1 MIIAV
6 IGEKGGTGKTTFAVH
21 LAGWRKISGRRV
33 MLLDADRQGSSS
45 MWVERRQEHQLA
57 MPECEQ
63 RFDTGVRRAIV
74 DFARR
79 HDDVVV
85 DIGAGDGHLIEQV
98 LGIANAAVVPFQ
110 PNEMDIWTIDLLDDL
125 VRRAWEVN
133 RDLTATAV
141 LNRAPSHHASR
152 DVRSA
157 LTALGQFDAIETSDC
172 IVRERSSIRRAV
184 PSGML
189 INEWTTPHDEKGIE
203 ELAKVYRLVFSEP
216 APIKERCLV

>member
-45 MWVERRQEHQLA
+45 MWVERRQEYQLA

-125 VRRAWEVN
+125 VRRAREVN
-133 RDLTATAV
+133 RALDGYGGAEPCAITPCLSRCAV
-141 LNRAPSHHASR
+141 SANGPRPVRRDR
-152 DVRSA
+152 DV
-157 LTALGQFDAIETSDC
+157 
-172 IVRERSSIRRAV
+172 
-184 PSGML
+184 
-189 INEWTTPHDEKGIE
+189 
-203 ELAKVYRLVFSEP
+203 
-216 APIKERCLV
+216 

>member
-1 MIIAV
+1 
-6 IGEKGGTGKTTFAVH
+6 
-21 LAGWRKISGRRV
+21 
-33 MLLDADRQGSSS
+33 
-45 MWVERRQEHQLA
+45 

-63 RFDTGVRRAIV
+63 RFDGGVRRAIV

-125 VRRAWEVN
+125 VRRAREVN

-216 APIKERCLV
+216 API